1 MNTLENWASFLL
13 SIYNGIEKKLKDD
26 VSLFL
31 DEPKDE
37 DRGGSPP
44 CSNDNDEIDHMHETS
59 NNKSSDNN
67 IFDGFSQTQNVMGE
81 LHILMDK
88 KEIWH
93 SHSISYANQKDF
105 IMQCFVTGAWTVALL
120 KGCLE
125 VLFHLLWCLG
135 AGNLLEWANVES
147 RCINRGDG
155 KPTENLEKGNDL
167 K

>member
-26 VSLFL
+26 VSQFL
-31 DEPKDE
+31 DESKDE
-37 DRGGSPP
+37 DGGGSPP

-59 NNKSSDNN
+59 DNKSSDNN

-88 KEIWH
+88 KEIWR

-105 IMQCFVTGAWTVALL
+105 IMHCIAKRMFGSALSSFVM
-120 KGCLE
+120 
-125 VLFHLLWCLG
+125 
-135 AGNLLEWANVES
+135 S
-147 RCINRGDG
+147 RCWEFTWVGKCWKQMYIQRWWEANRE
-155 KPTENLEKGNDL
+155 TS
-167 K
+167 